1 MGTLNIVTL
10 KIELLQV
17 RMGIKK
23 IISTVIICLK
33 TGAVNTFWASSAVT
47 ELPEASSL
55 VIRVIPSKK

>member
-1 MGTLNIVTL
+1 MGALNLLTL
-10 KIELLQV
+10 KIELIQV

-33 TGAVNTFWASSAVT
+33 TVVITFWASSAVT